1 MYTVYALQ
9 PASHVLSKK
18 GDLRRRAPRWII
30 AMSNRLARGA
40 DRFEAARVRW
50 DFLLVTMTGSPRT
63 PGVGGRAGHRG
74 SVDKGFRRRLAG
86 IGGGD
91 CQGERA
97 HASSAASNTDFGGQ
111 PIELAYPLNARRLFP
126 RFSASCWISRIRSP
140 MMAYVD
146 A

>member
-1 MYTVYALQ
+1 M
-9 PASHVLSKK
+9 
-18 GDLRRRAPRWII
+18 RRAPRWIT

-97 HASSAASNTDFGGQ
+97 NASSSDSNTDFGGQ
-111 PIELAYPLNARRLFP
+111 RIELGYSLKYRKILP
-126 RFSASCWISRIRSP
+126 RFSAYCVVLQCHSH
-140 MMAYVD
+140 
-146 A
+146 